1 MSAFAWNN
9 GYATG
14 LEVVD
19 GHHQHLVG
27 LINQLG
33 TLIES
38 TESVATGSLESIIQE
53 LARYADY
60 HFAEEQRLMAGTGVD
75 PRHATPHKQEHDQ
88 FRREVIQR
96 AALIHHP
103 SLEGARDLMEF
114 LAYWLVQHM
123 LSTDLAMARQIKSI
137 QEGKS
142 PAAAFEAH
150 KQSPDP
156 SVTALL
162 GSLRWVY
169 EVVSERNNQLKAL
182 NQSLETM
189 VAERTQQLSL
199 AKQELEV
206 KERRYRLAVDSSQD
220 GFWIVDLQGRIL
232 EANESYARISG
243 YTREELTSMQIPD
256 LEAREKHEDTASH
269 IQKILAQ
276 GQDRFESVHRTKD
289 GHEWPVEVIVT
300 YVRDIDDHFYVF
312 LRDITERMA
321 SNQALRESE
330 QRFRSLFHNA
340 PVGHALNRM
349 ADGWFLAVNQALA
362 TMLGYSIEELN
373 TLNYW
378 DLTPKEYESQEM
390 ERLQSLRNLGR
401 YGPYEKEYIRK
412 DGSRVPVRL
421 NGSRVADPD
430 GTELILSLVEDLTKE
445 KAAQKALLLAQ
456 GEVNTLCGLLP
467 ICSSCKKI
475 RDDTGY
481 WNQLEA
487 YITQHSEAHFTH
499 GMCPDCADQFFPG
512 WRQRRQVG
520 E

>member
-1 MSAFAWNN
+1 MSAFVWDN

-19 GHHQHLVG
+19 SHHQHLVG
-27 LINQLG
+27 LINRLG
-33 TLIES
+33 ALIES
-38 TESVATGSLESIIQE
+38 TESVAPGSLDLIVQE

-60 HFAEEQRLMAGTGVD
+60 HFTEEQRLMAVAGVD
-75 PRHATPHKQEHDQ
+75 PRHRTPHEAEHHQFLQE
-88 FRREVIQR
+88 VTQR

-103 SLEGARDLMEF
+103 SLEGARDLMDF
-114 LAYWLVQHM
+114 LAYWLVHHI

-137 QEGKS
+137 QEGKV

-150 KQSPDP
+150 QQAPDP

-169 EVVSERNNQLKAL
+169 EVVSERNRQLKTL
-182 NQSLETM
+182 NQSLESM
-189 VAERTQQLSL
+189 VTERTQQLSL
-199 AKQELEV
+199 AKNELES
-206 KERRYRLAVDSSQD
+206 KERRYRLAVDSCQD

-243 YTREELTSMQIPD
+243 YTREELTSMYIPD
-256 LEAREKHEDTASH
+256 LEAREKHADTASH
-269 IQKILAQ
+269 IQKILVQ
-276 GQDRFESVHRTKD
+276 GRDRFESVHRARN
-289 GHEWPVEVIVT
+289 GSEWPVEVIVT
-300 YVRDIDDHFYVF
+300 YVRETEDRFYVF
-312 LRDITERMA
+312 LRDITARMA
-321 SNQALRESE
+321 SDLALRDSE

-349 ADGWFLAVNQALA
+349 SDGWFLAVNEAFA
-362 TMLGYSIEELN
+362 VMLGYTIEELN
-373 TLNYW
+373 ALNYW
-378 DLTPKEYESQEM
+378 DLTPKEYEPREI
-390 ERLQSLRNLGR
+390 EELETLRNLGR

-421 NGSRVADPD
+421 NGSRVTDPD

-445 KAAQKALLLAQ
+445 KIAQDALLLAQ
-456 GEVNTLCGLLP
+456 GEVNTLSGLLP

-499 GMCPDCADQFFPG
+499 GMCPDCADRFFPG
-512 WRQRRQVG
+512 WRQRRQSG